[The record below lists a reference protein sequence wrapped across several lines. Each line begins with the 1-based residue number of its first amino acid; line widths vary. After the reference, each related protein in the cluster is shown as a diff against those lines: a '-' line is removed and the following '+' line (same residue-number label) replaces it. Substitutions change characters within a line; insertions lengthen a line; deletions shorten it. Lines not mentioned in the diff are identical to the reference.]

1 MKSQKIWNLKKENE
15 FSEKKKSQKKKKN
28 DKKIFSELEN
38 FRTQSMS
45 GSSYCQCQ
53 TMSGSR

>member
-1 MKSQKIWNLKKENE
+1 MKSQKIWNLKKEME
-15 FSEKKKSQKKKKN
+15 FSKKMKSQKKQN
-28 DKKIFSELEN
+28 YKKIFSELEN

>member
-1 MKSQKIWNLKKENE
+1 MKSQKIWNLKKEME
-15 FSEKKKSQKKKKN
+15 FSKKMKSQKKQN